1 MGWSN
6 TNFGF
11 GTAIFPISAQ
21 LKRKILKRNLY
32 RSTIRQCSTRLK
44 FSPELPCQTWSDRS
58 FALLRVTAY
67 IMLSAILG
75 ETSGGT
81 SYQMVRLVFRP
92 YTQIRRTICTSVSLQ
107 ASTRVSPSF
116 TLFRHR
122 SPSFGSQQYCFYTQP
137 DKIKKTVIHSTNA
150 KSLHL
155 VMLLVRIFLTVI
167 LTARSMMPP
176 NMTKLLGIST
186 L

>member
-92 YTQIRRTICTSVSLQ
+92 YTQIRRTICTSVSLR
-107 ASTRVSPSF
+107 ASTRVSPGF
-116 TLFRHR
+116 TLFRHS
-122 SPSFGSQQYCFYTQP
+122 SPSFGSQHMRSYSNFTPKNVVGRQSLN
-137 DKIKKTVIHSTNA
+137 STFHFHFA
-150 KSLHL
+150 YERFGSHTRTC
-155 VMLLVRIFLTVI
+155 V
-167 LTARSMMPP
+167 
-176 NMTKLLGIST
+176 
-186 L
+186 